1 MQVPNPITVCDRP
14 GCGQRVTD
22 RGFVGAR
29 LTTAGVEPSIQAPA
43 DPPAYGP
50 ASPPDLCREC
60 VASLGI
66 WWTAR
71 ERRKGDDG

>member
-1 MQVPNPITVCDRP
+1 MQVPNPITICDRP

-22 RGFVGAR
+22 KGLESAGLSTQGVGKVVNFHSDDP
-29 LTTAGVEPSIQAPA
+29 TAPT
-43 DPPAYGP
+43 
-50 ASPPDLCREC
+50 PPDLCREC
-60 VASLGI
+60 VASLGT